1 MSKNLLAAAVSAA
14 VLFASPFSAAQA
26 DEGVVTV
33 YMPSPTGLNAKYVAQ
48 FEKQTGIK
56 VKLLKAPR
64 ARFSLVWKQKKQ
76 SRCRRRRARLL
87 V

>member
-48 FEKQTGIK
+48 FENRPA
-56 VKLLKAPR
+56 LR
-64 ARFSLVWKQKKQ
+64 
-76 SRCRRRRARLL
+76 
-87 V
+87 

>member
-48 FEKQTGIK
+48 FEKQTGSK
-56 VKLLKAPR
+56 VKSGSR
-64 ARFSLVWKQKKQ
+64 KKQ

>member
-33 YMPSPTGLNAKYVAQ
+33 FAHWTQCQVCCS
-48 FEKQTGIK
+48 I
-56 VKLLKAPR
+56 
-64 ARFSLVWKQKKQ
+64 
-76 SRCRRRRARLL
+76 
-87 V
+87 

>member
-48 FEKQTGIK
+48 FEKQTGN
-56 VKLLKAPR
+56 R
-64 ARFSLVWKQKKQ
+64 H
-76 SRCRRRRARLL
+76 
-87 V
+87 